1 METRMKDENTGKC
14 RDCGKEIYWQ
24 KLRNGKPM
32 PCDTEIVGVYA
43 GGLKRFV
50 LEDGRIVKGTSA
62 KENGHGYLLGFGRI
76 PHFDTCPKARRG

>member
-1 METRMKDENTGKC
+1 MKDENIGKC

-32 PCDTEIVGVYA
+32 PCDTELVGVYA
-43 GGLKRFV
+43 GEPEAIRSLRMAASSKER
-50 LEDGRIVKGTSA
+50 RQ